1 LIKKIKILHL
11 THTDLRYDNRILK
24 ELESLAET
32 KKYIITAIGVKLD
45 EDAAYADRQID
56 ANISNVKLVTDIF
69 SFMPR
74 PITYSFRLIEM
85 TIRFLLFSIKVKPN
99 VIHCHDTMVL
109 PVGVFIKFIFKSKL
123 IYDAHELESNKNGQ
137 SVTLS
142 KATLL
147 IEKRYWRNIDHLIS
161 VSDSILNWYDSHL
174 GRKKSTLILNSPIFE
189 KSKKSS
195 TPNRYFHELYKINE
209 DVLVFVYLGY
219 LGKGRSIE
227 YILNIFAN
235 ANISSHVVFIGYG
248 ELSSLILEYQQRT
261 TNIHLHKSIPHDTI
275 VDVVKSADVGFCLI
289 ENISLSDYYCLP
301 NKLFEYIF
309 AGVPVIASD
318 FPDITNIVNKYQ
330 LGKTCKLEE
339 ASIYEAVQE
348 IESNPP
354 GRLTSDIE
362 DLSWDAQSKK
372 LQLLYDSIF

>member
-1 LIKKIKILHL
+1 MIKKIKILHL

-32 KKYIITAIGVKLD
+32 KKYVITAIGVKLE
-45 EDAAYADRQID
+45 EDAAYADRRID
-56 ANISNVKLVTDIF
+56 ANISNIKLITDVL
-69 SFMPR
+69 SFFPR
-74 PITYSFRLIEM
+74 PISYSFRLIEM
-85 TIRFLLFSIKVKPN
+85 SIKFLLLSIKLKPN
-99 VIHCHDTMVL
+99 VVHCHDTMVL
-109 PVGVFIKFIFKSKL
+109 PVGVLIKLIFKSKL
-123 IYDAHELESNKNGQ
+123 IYDAHELESDKNGQ
-137 SVTLS
+137 SISLS

-147 IEKRYWRNIDHLIS
+147 IEKKCWGKIDHLIS
-161 VSDSILNWYDSHL
+161 VSDSIINWYDSHL

-189 KSKKSS
+189 KSIKSS
-195 TPNRYFHELYKINE
+195 TTNRYFHELYKINE
-209 DVLVFVYLGY
+209 DRLVFVYLGY

-227 YILNIFAN
+227 YILNIFSN

-248 ELSSLILEYQQRT
+248 ELSSLVLEYQQRT

-275 VDVVKSADVGFCLI
+275 VDVVKSADIGFCLI

-309 AGVPVIASD
+309 AEVPVIASD
-318 FPDITNIVNKYQ
+318 FPDITSIVNKYQ
-330 LGKTCKLEE
+330 LGKTCKLDEP
-339 ASIYEAVQE
+339 SIYKAVQE

-354 GRLTSDIE
+354 GRLTTNFE

-372 LQLLYDSIF
+372 LQLLYDSIH